1 MQQGTEEQG
10 IRGIRADIARVFQ
23 WIPPLWD
30 LPNSVA
36 VNPFLGFAEE
46 TPARAARTLK
56 DGLGAETLPPVSFSR
71 ARWRDGAFGLPDLAE
86 AVRRFGGDPALLE
99 RILNGEAGVTT
110 RTAQEVRT
118 YAERH
123 DAQHETS
130 WNTFLVNAATRWCAA
145 VTARQDDSFGLG
157 VGQQGLYES
166 WREAAGSDRSPE
178 IAGLAGWRSWADG
191 LPSSAEEAIDEMLVR
206 LDVSAADR
214 TLYLYRLLGGVYGWA
229 SFFRRSSWEAGT
241 DTPGPLLDLLA
252 LRICGDAAVPAL
264 AQRSRNASTRE
275 SRQILEDESIRFV
288 FQEALENGFVRS
300 LAAKLASAPQTS
312 RSERPAVQA
321 VFCIDVRS
329 EPLRRHLEAVSEL
342 ESVSEAVETLGFAGF
357 FGVSLSWQEGGAVS
371 ARCPVLLKPTVKASS
386 AAPALPGFAKT
397 LKSLQSAPAASFSFV
412 ELLGAVYGVG
422 LASDALT
429 NSSQKASSE
438 DTARFEFG
446 TEMQDR
452 LELAAS
458 ILKNLGLRSRFSRLV
473 LLCGHQ
479 GNSAN
484 NPHAASLNCGACGG
498 HSGAINAR
506 VAAALLND
514 PSVQTWLRKR
524 GFDVP
529 DDTYFLPG
537 IHDTSTDEVTLLD
550 TDQAPQSHG
559 SDLARLRRW
568 LGEAAERTRQE
579 RAPALG
585 LVFKSPGALGKSPGT
600 LEKLFRRR
608 AGDWSE
614 VRPEWG
620 LARNAAFI
628 AARRVRTRGINLE
641 GRAFL
646 HEYDWTTDPDNSIL
660 GLILSA
666 PMVVASWINLQYFAS
681 TVDNAVFGCGT
692 KALHN
697 RVGDLGV
704 VLGNGGDLRPGLPL
718 QSVHA
723 PDGRWHHE
731 PLRLQVVVE
740 APPDRIDAALS
751 VHAGVQTLVE
761 NGWVRLYAL
770 DPAGSALSR
779 WDAQGWQTD
788 IF

>member
-1 MQQGTEEQG
+1 MLDVTGTAIEQEIEG
-10 IRGIRADIARVFQ
+10 VRADIARIFQ

-30 LPNSVA
+30 LPNFVA
-36 VNPFLGFAEE
+36 VNPFLGFAEQ
-46 TPARAARTLK
+46 TLVSAARTLK
-56 DGLGAETLPPVSFSR
+56 DGLGAEVLPPVSFYR
-71 ARWRDGAFGLPDLAE
+71 ARWREGAFGLPDLTE
-86 AVRRFGGDPALLE
+86 AARRFGDSSALLE
-99 RILNGEAGVTT
+99 RVLSDEAPMKT
-110 RTAQEVRT
+110 RTVQKVST

-123 DAQHETS
+123 DEQYGTS
-130 WNTFLVNAATRWCAA
+130 WNIFLINAATRWCA
-145 VTARQDDSFGLG
+145 VTARQGGTFGLG
-157 VGQQGLYES
+157 AGQQSGLYES
-166 WREAAGSDRSPE
+166 WREAAASDRSPE
-178 IAGLAGWRSWADG
+178 IAGLAGWRSWVSG
-191 LPSSAEEAIDEMLVR
+191 LPTSAEGAIYEMLAR
-206 LDVSAADR
+206 LEVSEADR

-241 DTPGPLLDLLA
+241 DTPGQLLDLLA
-252 LRICGDAAVPAL
+252 VRICGDAAVPML
-264 AQRSRNASTRE
+264 AKTPRNALSGE
-275 SRQILEDESIRFV
+275 SLQTVEDENTRFV

-300 LAAKLASAPQTS
+300 LLTTITSAPQVP

-329 EPLRRHLEAVSEL
+329 EPLRRHLEAVSE
-342 ESVSEAVETLGFAGF
+342 AVETLGFAGF
-357 FGVSLSWQEGGAVS
+357 FGVSLSWQEGGTVS
-371 ARCPVLLKPTVKASS
+371 ARCPVLLKPTVKALS
-386 AAPALPGFAKT
+386 AAPALPSFEKT
-397 LKSLQSAPAASFSFV
+397 VKSLQSAPAASFSFV

-422 LASDALT
+422 LASDALV
-429 NSSQKASSE
+429 SLSQKISSE
-438 DTARFEFG
+438 DNVRFEFG
-446 TEMQDR
+446 IDMQDR
-452 LELAAS
+452 LELAAG

-514 PSVQTWLRKR
+514 PSVRTWLMKR

-537 IHDTSTDEVTLLD
+537 VHNTSTDEVTLLD
-550 TDQAPQSHG
+550 TDQAPQSHC
-559 SDLARLRRW
+559 SDLAQLRHW

-585 LVFKSPGALGKSPGT
+585 LPEKPPGVLR
-600 LEKLFRRR
+600 KLLRRR

-614 VRPEWG
+614 MRPEWG

-628 AARRVRTRGINLE
+628 AARRVRTRGIDLE

-666 PMVVASWINLQYFAS
+666 PVVVASWISLQYFAS
-681 TVDNAVFGCGT
+681 TVDNDTFGCGT

-697 RVGDLGV
+697 RVEDLGV

-718 QSVHA
+718 QSVHTLE
-723 PDGRWHHE
+723 GRWYHE

-751 VHAGVQTLVE
+751 VHAGVQALVE

-770 DPAGSALSR
+770 DPAAPTLSR
-779 WDAQGWQTD
+779 WGAHGWQTD
-788 IF
+788 AF